1 MGINSE
7 YRAQLQQT
15 SSQEKEIDEFL
26 FEQLL
31 SSHCKKVLEKPNQKE
46 GKKTKKLLKLNYT
59 VTTTLAASKCGL
71 WMTVLLFYIK

>member
-1 MGINSE
+1 MDIDSE

-31 SSHCKKVLEKPNQKE
+31 KSHCKRVLEKPNQKE
-46 GKKTKKLLKLNYT
+46 DTKTKKILKLNYT
-59 VTTTLAASKCGL
+59 VTTTLAASNCGL
-71 WMTVLLFYIK
+71 WMTVLLFHTK